1 MAANKEVETKS
12 DSKERDRDKEWQQR
26 KKILCERK
34 SIFLLGISRTLMVFI
49 RNVLEMAG
57 KRKKSIEMPGPINVV
72 HKTKSFGLSC

>member
-1 MAANKEVETKS
+1 MTAKKETETKS
-12 DSKERDRDKEWQQR
+12 GSKE

-57 KRKKSIEMPGPINVV
+57 KRKKSIDPGPIYVV

>member
-1 MAANKEVETKS
+1 MTANKEEEPKS
-12 DSKERDRDKEWQQR
+12 GSKE
-26 KKILCERK
+26 KKNLCERK

-57 KRKKSIEMPGPINVV
+57 KRKKSIDPGPINVV

>member
-1 MAANKEVETKS
+1 MTAKKETETKS
-12 DSKERDRDKEWQQR
+12 GSKE